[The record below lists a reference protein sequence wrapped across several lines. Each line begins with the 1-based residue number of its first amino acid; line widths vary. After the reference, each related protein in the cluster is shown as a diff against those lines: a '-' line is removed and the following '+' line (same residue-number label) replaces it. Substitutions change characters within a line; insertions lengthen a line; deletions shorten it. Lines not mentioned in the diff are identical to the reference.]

1 MDVHPWNRGL
11 WAMLLR
17 EWRRLPHALLFYG
30 PRGMGRA
37 TLAMA
42 AARHCL
48 AGEEQGGG
56 GEAEGG
62 GTLFDAATHPDFH
75 LLTTEEAAATAGEE
89 SLFARYAAR
98 YLEER
103 KGKAPKSG
111 PRTVITVHA
120 VRELIDNL
128 VTRPGI
134 AAWRAVLVAP
144 AEAMNANAAN
154 ALLKVLEEPPPE
166 TLFLL
171 TAGNLSRI
179 PATIR
184 SRCMLLP
191 LPPPPPAE
199 ARAWLA
205 RESGDGGGE
214 DSAAGA
220 GADELLALAGGAPLR
235 AVELHNSGFAAFHR
249 QLQNDV
255 ERLWA
260 GQGGGAFA
268 AQWPAQGPP
277 AVVAA
282 MQQIVVRR
290 IRQSLTHGGGTGRL
304 FALYDHLCGMR
315 RVYDNVLDAQLLL
328 EELGMAVEAA
338 GRPGGR
344 VTVSRLETVLNR

>member
-1 MDVHPWNRGL
+1 MNIHPWNRDL

-30 PRGMGRA
+30 PRGMGRT

-42 AARHCL
+42 AARRCL
-48 AGEEQGGG
+48 AGEEQGGDG
-56 GEAEGG
+56 GAEDSD

-75 LLTTEEAAATAGEE
+75 LLTTEEASADAGEE

-103 KGKAPKSG
+103 KGKTPKSG
-111 PRTVITVHA
+111 PRTVITVQA
-120 VRELIDNL
+120 VRELIDDL

-191 LPPPPPAE
+191 LSPPPPAE

-205 RESGDGGGE
+205 RE
-214 DSAAGA
+214 AGA
-220 GADELLALAGGAPLR
+220 GGEGAAADELLALAGGAPLR

-255 ERLWA
+255 ERLWG

-268 AQWPAQGPP
+268 AQWTAQGPP
-277 AVVAA
+277 AVAAA
-282 MQQIVVRR
+282 MQQIVARR
-290 IRQSLTHGGGTGRL
+290 IRQILAHGGSAGRL
-304 FALYDHLCGMR
+304 FALYDHLCGVR

-328 EELGMAVEAA
+328 EELAMAVEAA

-344 VTVSRLETVLNR
+344 VTVSKLESVRNR

>member
-1 MDVHPWNRGL
+1 MNVHPWNRGL

-17 EWRRLPHALLFYG
+17 EWQRLPHALLFYG

-37 TLAMA
+37 ALAMA
-42 AARHCL
+42 AARRCL
-48 AGEEQGGG
+48 AGEEGAEQG
-56 GEAEGG
+56 GG

-75 LLTTEEAAATAGEE
+75 LLSTEEAAAAAGEE

-103 KGKAPKSG
+103 KGKTPKSG

-120 VRELIDNL
+120 VRELIDDL

-144 AEAMNANAAN
+144 AEAMNVNAAN

-191 LPPPPPAE
+191 LSPPPPAE

-205 RESGDGGGE
+205 REAAVEDGV
-214 DSAAGA
+214 
-220 GADELLALAGGAPLR
+220 ADELLALAGGAPLR

-249 QLQNDV
+249 QLRHDV
-255 ERLWA
+255 GRLWG
-260 GQGGGAFA
+260 GQGGADFA

-277 AVVAA
+277 AVAAA
-282 MQQIVVRR
+282 MQQIVARR
-290 IRQSLTHGGGTGRL
+290 IHQSLTHGGGGTGRL
-304 FALYDHLCGMR
+304 FALYDHLCGVR

-328 EELGMAVEAA
+328 EELAMAVEAA

-344 VTVSRLETVLNR
+344 VTVSKLESVPNR

>member
-11 WAMLLR
+11 WTMLLR
-17 EWRRLPHALLFYG
+17 EWQRLPHALLFYG
-30 PRGMGRA
+30 PRGMGRTA
-37 TLAMA
+37 LAMA
-42 AARHCL
+42 AARRCL
-48 AGEEQGGG
+48 AGEAGAEQGGD
-56 GEAEGG
+56 

-75 LLTTEEAAATAGEE
+75 LLTTEEAAAAAGEE

-103 KGKAPKSG
+103 KGKTPKSG

-120 VRELIDNL
+120 VRELIDDL

-191 LPPPPPAE
+191 LSPPPPAE

-205 RESGDGGGE
+205 REAGDGAGE
-214 DSAAGA
+214 AKA
-220 GADELLALAGGAPLR
+220 ADELLALAGGAPLR
-235 AVELHNSGFAAFHR
+235 AAELHGSGFAAFHR
-249 QLQNDV
+249 QLQHDV
-255 ERLWA
+255 ERLWG

-290 IRQSLTHGGGTGRL
+290 IRQILTHGGGGTARL
-304 FALYDHLCGMR
+304 FALYDHLSGVR

-328 EELGMAVEAA
+328 EELAMAVEAA

-344 VTVSRLETVLNR
+344 VTVSKLETLPNR